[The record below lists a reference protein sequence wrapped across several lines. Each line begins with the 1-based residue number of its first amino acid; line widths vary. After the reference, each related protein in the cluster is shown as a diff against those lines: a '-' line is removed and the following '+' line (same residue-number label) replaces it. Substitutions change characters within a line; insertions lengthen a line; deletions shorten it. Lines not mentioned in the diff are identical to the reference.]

1 MAPYSMKTARAF
13 LALTAATIP
22 FSAFAQETVAVA
34 AAPASNLPAIVVTK
48 AETRPLIDRV
58 VATGSIKAVEEIY
71 VQPLVEG
78 LSIQTLEADVG
89 DKVEANS
96 VLATLTND
104 SLLLQKSQQEANKAR
119 AEAAL
124 AQYKAQLV
132 DARVTFEEAERQR
145 QRAEQLGKNG
155 TFSTS
160 QVEQAT
166 TNALSARAKL
176 TSTEQAISIAEADIK
191 VVDTQIADIDLR
203 LARTDVR
210 TKVGGLVS
218 ARSAKIGA
226 IASGSGTPLFTLI
239 RDNAV
244 ELVADVSETDILKIK
259 VGQEARIS
267 VAGGVEKLTGK
278 VRLVSPTVD
287 PQTRLGAVHI
297 EVDDDDSAR
306 VGMYAS
312 AEVIIAR
319 VDGVALPLSAV
330 TTEKTGSTARRVEND
345 VVKQV
350 KINIG
355 IQDGAYIQV
364 VDGLNAGDEVVAK
377 AGAFVRDGDRINPVR
392 QADSVSN

>member
-1 MAPYSMKTARAF
+1 M
-13 LALTAATIP
+13 
-22 FSAFAQETVAVA
+22 
-34 AAPASNLPAIVVTK
+34 
-48 AETRPLIDRV
+48 
-58 VATGSIKAVEEIY
+58 
-71 VQPLVEG
+71 
-78 LSIQTLEADVG
+78 
-89 DKVEANS
+89 
-96 VLATLTND
+96 
-104 SLLLQKSQQEANKAR
+104 
-119 AEAAL
+119 
-124 AQYKAQLV
+124 
-132 DARVTFEEAERQR
+132 TFEEAERQR